1 MSKEPKVT
9 KMWRILEDAGV
20 VSDANDKEIN
30 ITCEEVRASS
40 LAEKPM
46 FNAMVI
52 FSHLLS
58 CEGCRKRSLEKEE
71 NH

>member
-9 KMWRILEDAGV
+9 KMWKILEDAGV
-20 VSDANDKEIN
+20 VSDANDKEIS

-46 FNAMVI
+46 FEAMVI
-52 FSHLLS
+52 LSHFLS
-58 CEGCRKRSLEKEE
+58 CEGCRKRSLEKK
-71 NH
+71 